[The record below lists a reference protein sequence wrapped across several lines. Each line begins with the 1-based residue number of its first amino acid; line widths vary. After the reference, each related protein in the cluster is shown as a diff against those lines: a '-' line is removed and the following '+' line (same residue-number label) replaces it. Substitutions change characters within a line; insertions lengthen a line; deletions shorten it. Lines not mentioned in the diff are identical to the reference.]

1 MYNFNSRLQ
10 LEKGVFSVVN
20 ILKLLELYA
29 TECKLVNCEY
39 VSELIIEEFWKD
51 LDYFYSNIHNELN
64 KLGCEYAI
72 EILTTFND
80 GKITRRLSG
89 LETFEK
95 LLKIHLDTF
104 LLEAVNFSSG
114 KSWNDTLTKEDILSA
129 IEIFKEDNFDFYNLF
144 F

>member
-1 MYNFNSRLQ
+1 MYNFKSRLQ
-10 LEKGVFSVVN
+10 LEKGAFCEEN

-29 TECKLVNCEY
+29 NECTLVNCEY

-64 KLGCEYAI
+64 NLGAEYAI
-72 EILTTFND
+72 EILTTFYD

-89 LETFEK
+89 LQAFEK

-104 LLEAVNFSSG
+104 LLEIVNFSGG
-114 KSWNDTLTKEDILSA
+114 KSWNDTLSKEDILSA
-129 IEIFKEDNFDFYNLF
+129 IKIFKEDNFNFNSLF
-144 F
+144 L

>member
-1 MYNFNSRLQ
+1 MYNFESRLQ
-10 LEKGVFSVVN
+10 LEKGAFCEEN

-39 VSELIIEEFWKD
+39 VSDLIIEEFWKD

-104 LLEAVNFSSG
+104 LLEIVNFSAG
-114 KSWNDTLTKEDILSA
+114 KSWKDILTKEDILSA
-129 IEIFKEDNFDFYNLF
+129 IKIFKEDNFDFYNLF

>member
-1 MYNFNSRLQ
+1 MYNFKSRLQ
-10 LEKGVFSVVN
+10 LEKGVFSEEN

-29 TECKLVNCEY
+29 TECTLVNCEY
-39 VSELIIEEFWKD
+39 VSELIIEDFWKD
-51 LDYFYSNIHNELN
+51 LDFFYSNIHNELN

-104 LLEAVNFSSG
+104 LLEAVNFSDG
-114 KSWNDTLTKEDILSA
+114 KSWQDILTKNEILSA
-129 IEIFKEDNFDFYNLF
+129 IKIFKEDNFDFNSLF